1 VQADNTTPRI
11 DLVFPTGHG
20 AKASDFESWFGPQR
34 PQLAPTPLRVTTVSF
49 LNANGA
55 NSSAGDVALPRSA
68 SDPKVGFKAGEQI
81 VAVQVVFNKAIAPD
95 SLGTAAAPG
104 LFITALGTAGP
115 PVNLSADI
123 AAESATVARLTLRQP
138 SFIPK
143 GAFRLTCLGTSPPG
157 TSGLG
162 VKAADDQS
170 LLDGDYDNQ
179 PGGNFTLDFTAL

>member
-1 VQADNTTPRI
+1 
-11 DLVFPTGHG
+11 
-20 AKASDFESWFGPQR
+20 
-34 PQLAPTPLRVTTVSF
+34 VTTVRF

-55 NSSAGDVALPRSA
+55 DSNAGDVAVLGSP

-81 VAVQVVFNKAIAPD
+81 VAVQVVFNKAVVPD
-95 SLGTAAAPG
+95 SLGTAAAPSI
-104 LFITALGTAGP
+104 FITLLGTAGP
-115 PVNLSADI
+115 PVNLAADV
-123 AAESATVARLTLRQP
+123 AAESATVARFTLRQP
-138 SFIPK
+138 AFIPK

-179 PGGNFTLDFTAL
+179 PGGNFTLDFAAL